1 MRKPTLVIN
10 WTRLPRWVQAL
21 ILFLFEVEYV
31 RVQDSCTSHVRA
43 KFPIRRALKCKST
56 HY

>member
-1 MRKPTLVIN
+1 MRKPTFVIN

-31 RVQDSCTSHVRA
+31 RVQNSCTSHVRA
-43 KFPIRRALKCKST
+43 KFPKRRAPKCKST
-56 HY
+56 PC